1 MKKILI
7 ALFAVALLT
16 GCECLKDDKAPA
28 CKKGS
33 ACCVKAKAAGT
44 TCKALKATKCKMKMK
59 CKKGS
64 ACCVKAKAAGTTC
77 KALKATKCKMKM
89 KMKCKAGCK
98 CAKCKA
104 KAAATSCSAVKA
116 NSCSK

>member
-16 GCECLKDDKAPA
+16 GCECFKDADKASA

-33 ACCVKAKAAGT
+33 TCCVKAKAAGT
-44 TCKALKATKCKMKMK
+44 TCKALKASKCKMKMQ
-59 CKKGS
+59 
-64 ACCVKAKAAGTTC
+64 
-77 KALKATKCKMKM
+77 
-89 KMKCKAGCK
+89 CKAGCK

-104 KAAATSCSAVKA
+104 KAAAKTTSCSAVKS
-116 NSCSK
+116 SCSK